1 MAECDEYKS
10 ILAGISSEWDQAEKD
25 IKIAEQVCGEVVTPS
40 IKELRYAGRRIV
52 DALNEMAADGDKQKI
67 SNYLQDAKF
76 NCHKAR
82 HDAIDAAISK
92 ISITLELMS
101 QKLGYKNIITVYSG
115 FSDFWAQLSATKEK
129 IVASRGDRENREN
142 LYAAI
147 ENSEIQKLV
156 VEFGKIQ
163 RAEPIIMSIAKK
175 EKMAM
180 WGSYAIGL
188 IGIIIAIVA
197 IFVPLID

>member
-1 MAECDEYKS
+1 MAECGEYKS

-52 DALNEMAADGDKQKI
+52 DALNEMAADGDKQEI